1 MEQEINQIINNNNTI
16 QDQMLSD
23 KVELFLQKVNN
34 ISIPSIIFEYK
45 SPDNLD
51 FEIDDLKQFYNH
63 FGEVLNIV
71 IKGKQSIVLFKTFF
85 SAAICKIY
93 LESKENYKENMN
105 NNFIVRWFDYEKDGM
120 TLPPE
125 AKSLF
130 QKIKE
135 ENIMKEK
142 QNLINSQT
150 INANN
155 IGINMNLNMQM
166 NNLNVNANIN
176 PLTQNQNIMEFNPNL
191 QYLQNNIIIPN
202 FTQNINVIPNYNA
215 INSIPNQQQSGI
227 NQMPI
232 FINQNVPNLTNLNNL
247 NNYNNIGV
255 MNNPNNIITSM
266 V

>member
-93 LESKENYKENMN
+93 LENKENYKENMN
-105 NNFIVRWFDYEKDGM
+105 NNFTVRWFDFEKDGI

-125 AKSLF
+125 AKPLF
-130 QKIKE
+130 HKIKE

-142 QNLINSQT
+142 QNIINNQT

-155 IGINMNLNMQM
+155 IGINMNLNIPI
-166 NNLNVNANIN
+166 NNLNVNGNIN
-176 PLTQNQNIMEFNPNL
+176 PLTPNQNMMEFNPNL
-191 QYLQNNIIIPN
+191 QYLQNIH
-202 FTQNINVIPNYNA
+202 TGHV
-215 INSIPNQQQSGI
+215 
-227 NQMPI
+227 
-232 FINQNVPNLTNLNNL
+232 
-247 NNYNNIGV
+247 
-255 MNNPNNIITSM
+255 
-266 V
+266 